1 MKYNILFS
9 QIHKT
14 DKKKSNIY
22 ILGDSMV
29 KHIEGWKLTK
39 KTDKNHKIYVRSFPG
54 AKVKCMKDYA
64 KPCIRENDPDHV
76 ILHAGTNELNSELLP
91 ERIAKSIV
99 DVAKNIK
106 SEKRSVSISGVVPR
120 NDDLNNKA
128 SEVNKEL
135 SRMCKKEKLP
145 FLEHSN
151 INPRAHLNKSRIHL
165 NRNGS
170 EKLGKNFVDFIVNHY
185 A

>member
-1 MKYNILFS
+1 MLEVS
-9 QIHKT
+9 
-14 DKKKSNIY
+14 
-22 ILGDSMV
+22 
-29 KHIEGWKLTK
+29 
-39 KTDKNHKIYVRSFPG
+39 
-54 AKVKCMKDYA
+54 
-64 KPCIRENDPDHV
+64 REQ
-76 ILHAGTNELNSELLP
+76 
-91 ERIAKSIV
+91 R
-99 DVAKNIK
+99 
-106 SEKRSVSISGVVPR
+106 SEKRSVSISGVVSR

-170 EKLGKNFVDFIVNHY
+170 EKLQ
-185 A
+185 

>member
-54 AKVKCMKDYA
+54 AKVKCMKNYVKA
-64 KPCIRENDPDHV
+64 CIRENDPDHV
-76 ILHAGTNELNSELLP
+76 ILHVGTNELNSELLP

-106 SEKRSVSISGVVPR
+106 SEKSSVSISGIVPR